1 MGAVEFIVGAVIFGA
16 VAYFI
21 INKKRKKDA
30 ARGPISPA
38 PTGQD
43 PSQDEIDAA
52 ERGD

>member
-1 MGAVEFIVGAVIFGA
+1 MDIIIGLVVFGA

-21 INKKRKKDA
+21 INKKKKKDA

-43 PSQDEIDAA
+43 PTQDEIDAA
-52 ERGD
+52 ERGGK